1 MTKKLFKGIKNAK
14 LKKIVQTM
22 MLSSFLLMM
31 GIGTANARG
40 GYLPETLEPEQ
51 ARIRVT
57 GTVVDQAGEPVIG
70 ATIVEKGITN
80 GTTTDL
86 DGHFSLNVRDNAV
99 LQISYVG
106 YITQEITA
114 GNQTTLQ
121 ITLLENMQALEEVV
135 VIGYG
140 TRVKG
145 ALTGAVSKIDN
156 KVFEGRPLTNAMN
169 ALQGA
174 LPGVTVTRG
183 SGRPG
188 GESYSLKIRGTSSYS
203 GNKPLVLVD
212 GVQGDLYYVNPN
224 DIADITVLKDA
235 AASIYGARAADGV
248 VLVTTKK
255 GKQGKP
261 SITYTGNFGIKTPQ
275 YLKQPTNTLQLAEMY
290 DEGMRN
296 LGMRGVSEEVFA
308 KIRSNAAP
316 EPGSGWMLF
325 LENYP
330 GFYGNTDWTDE
341 VYGTGTLQMHNL
353 SISGGGDNNTYLFS
367 AGYNRDEG
375 ILNYG
380 ENHSDRYN
388 LRMNYDFTLFDRLT
402 IETRNTFENQT
413 IVEPSGLVEAL
424 GRHCRAWSYLPVS
437 NPLGQFYG
445 YQGYGNPVQVL
456 VEGGDRHLS
465 ESEFSTNTKG
475 ELKILDDLK
484 LVAQMGVVLTYRNDN
499 MNYKTYERHNWDGGI
514 ENYGNNPN
522 NASYSNSRNVY
533 GIYTAWLDYNKMF
546 GKHQLNLM
554 AGASH
559 EENDYQSQ
567 STTGYN
573 FVSNELF
580 TLNMAD
586 KTKVEYINFTGGAN
600 DWALRSYFGRA
611 GYSFDKKYYLDFTAR
626 MDGSSKF
633 APSRRWSAVFP
644 SASASWNLSEEHFIK
659 SLNLFDHLKLRL
671 SWGQAGN
678 QELSFGNYDYI
689 SLISITGAYPMGSP
703 NVGLTGAVPSI
714 ASEVRTWETIESRN
728 IGFDLS
734 TLNSKLSASFDYYNK
749 YNNKMLINDQ
759 LPAVLGGSAPTQNIG
774 KLKTHGWDFSLG
786 WRDRIDDFRY
796 GISAIISD
804 SQNKLIEL
812 KGNDSYGEGLIR
824 AREGYA
830 LDSYFGY
837 QFDGMIQNT
846 AQLDEYK
853 KLGGLVPTQIDLGDV
868 MFRDLDGDGKI
879 TTFGDGTPENPGDMT
894 YLGNLTPRYTYS
906 VNIDLSYKNVDFS
919 LFMQGVGKRNGI
931 RYGDFAQP
939 YYYVWHQPLAWFY
952 GKNWTEDNPGAQY
965 PRITP
970 GGVGYDNIRDWNW
983 RTSSMRMN
991 DLSYLRFKLISI
1003 GYNAPKT
1010 FCNMLKMQNA
1020 RIYLTAQDLFTISK
1034 GSWDNNFDPEE
1045 TYERNDE
1052 QTYPFSSVISLGLD
1066 IRF

>member
-1 MTKKLFKGIKNAK
+1 MGGGKWRILFCVICF
-14 LKKIVQTM
+14 
-22 MLSSFLLMM
+22 LSCSF
-31 GIGTANARG
+31 AVFA
-40 GYLPETLEPEQ
+40 Q
-51 ARIRVT
+51 KRVS
-57 GTVVDQAGEPVIG
+57 GTVVDANGEPLIG
-70 ATIVEKGITN
+70 VNVVEKDATN
-80 GTTTDL
+80 GTVTDL
-86 DGHFSLNVRDNAV
+86 EGRFTLNVQNSAI
-99 LQISYVG
+99 LQFSYVG
-106 YITQEITA
+106 YITQEIAT
-114 GNQTTLQ
+114 GNQTNLE
-121 ITLLENMQALEEVV
+121 ITLLEDSQALEEVV

-145 ALTGAVSKIDN
+145 ALTGAVSKVDN
-156 KVFEGRPLTNAMN
+156 KVFEGRPLTNTMN

-188 GESYSLKIRGTSSYS
+188 GENYSLQIRGTSSYS

-212 GVQGDLYYVNPN
+212 GVPGDLYYVNPN

-261 SITYTGNFGIKTPQ
+261 SITYSGNFGIKTPQ
-275 YLKQPTNTLQLAEMY
+275 YLKRPANTLQLAEMY

-296 LGMRGVSEEVFA
+296 VGMRGVSEEVFA
-308 KIRSNAAP
+308 KIRASAAP
-316 EPGSGWMLF
+316 EPGNGWMLF

-330 GFYGNTDWTDE
+330 GFYGSTDWTDE
-341 VYGTGTLQMHNL
+341 VYDTGTLQMHNL
-353 SISGGGDNNTYLFS
+353 SISGGGDNSTYLFS
-367 AGYNRDEG
+367 AGYDRDEG
-375 ILNYG
+375 LLHYG

-388 LRMNYDFTLFDRLT
+388 LRMNYDFKLFDRLT
-402 IETRNTFENQT
+402 VETRNSFENQT
-413 IVEPSGLVEAL
+413 IVEPAGLNETLRAL
-424 GRHCRAWSYLPVS
+424 CRVWSYLPVY

-445 YQGYGNPVQVL
+445 YQGYSNPVQAME
-456 VEGGDRHLS
+456 EGGDRHLS
-465 ESEFSTNTKG
+465 ESKFSTNTKG

-499 MNYKTYERHNWDGGI
+499 VNNKTYERHTWDGGT
-514 ENYGNNPN
+514 EGYSNNPN

-533 GIYTAWLDYNKMF
+533 GIYTAYLDYNRLF

-573 FVSNELF
+573 FISNELF

-586 KTKVEYINFTGGAN
+586 KTKVEYINFTGDAN
-600 DWALRSYFGRA
+600 DWALSSYFGRV

-626 MDGSSKF
+626 VDGSSKF
-633 APSRRWSAVFP
+633 APSKRWSAVFP
-644 SASASWNLSEEHFIK
+644 SASASWNLSEENFIR
-659 SLNLFDHLKLRL
+659 SLNLFDNLKLRL

-689 SLISITGAYPMGSP
+689 SLISITGTYPMGSP

-714 ASEVRTWETIESRN
+714 ASEARTWETIESRN
-728 IGFDLS
+728 IGLDLS
-734 TLNSKLSASFDYYNK
+734 TLNARLSASFDYYNK

-774 KLKTHGWDFSLG
+774 KLKTHGWDFSIG
-786 WRDRIDDFRY
+786 WRDQVGDFRY

-812 KGNDSYGEGLIR
+812 KGNDSYGEGLIK

-837 QFDGMIQNT
+837 QFDGMIQNE
-846 AQLDEYK
+846 AQLNEYK
-853 KLGGLVPTQIDLGDV
+853 KLGGLVPTQISLGDV
-868 MFRDLDGDGKI
+868 MFSDLDGDGKI

-894 YLGNLTPRYTYS
+894 YLGNMTPRYIYS
-906 VNIDLSYKNVDFS
+906 GNIDLSYRNVDFS
-919 LFMQGVGKRNGI
+919 LFLQGVGKRNGI
-931 RYGDFAQP
+931 RYGDFGQP
-939 YYYVWHQPLAWFY
+939 YYFVWHQPLAYFY
-952 GKNWTEDNPGAQY
+952 GKNWTPDNPGAPY

-983 RTSSMRMN
+983 RASSLRIN

-1003 GYNAPKT
+1003 GYNAPKA
-1010 FCNMLKMQNA
+1010 FSSKLKMQNA
-1020 RIYLTAQDLFTISK
+1020 RIYLSAQDLFTISK

-1052 QTYPFSSVISLGLD
+1052 QTYPFSSVISLGLE